1 MTALRDLRTAR
12 GLSMDAVGKE
22 LGVSRQAVFQWE
34 TGDTWPAAQLLPKL
48 ARVLECSIDDL
59 FAADPCHPD
68 YGKDGHV

>member
-34 TGDTWPAAQLLPKL
+34 TGDTWPATPLLPKL
-48 ARVLECSIDDL
+48 AQVLGCSIDDL
-59 FAADPCHPD
+59 FAGDQGD
-68 YGKDGHV
+68 YNKKESA